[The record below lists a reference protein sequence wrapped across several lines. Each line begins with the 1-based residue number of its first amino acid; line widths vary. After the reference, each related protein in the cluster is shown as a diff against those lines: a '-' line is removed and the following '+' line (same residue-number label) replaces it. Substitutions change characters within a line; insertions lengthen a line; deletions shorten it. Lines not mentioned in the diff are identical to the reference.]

1 MQSPF
6 TLLARLI
13 NGYPKVVAG
22 LLLVVLVV
30 SLYGTTLISMETGT
44 SGYLDESSAFG
55 QNYAEYTS
63 TFSADTLILLI
74 ETSDPTGIDQTP
86 VHGFARRGSAPAAAR
101 HSRSPRSPTWS
112 NRRTEGQCRPRR
124 PR

>member
-1 MQSPF
+1 MHSPF

-13 NGYPKVVAG
+13 NGHPRVVAG
-22 LLLVVLVV
+22 LLVVVLAA

-44 SGYLDESSAFG
+44 GGYLDESSAFG

-74 ETSDPTGIDQTP
+74 ETSDPTGIDQLRFMDSLEEDLRQQQHVTS
-86 VHGFARRGSAPAAAR
+86 VA
-101 HSRSPRSPTWS
+101 
-112 NRRTEGQCRPRR
+112 
-124 PR
+124 